1 MTNLGFFISV
11 KADLAGKDVP
21 VDMLGDQG
29 LCLSPRGHCDQLA
42 AARCSVVLVIVA
54 SASPARVLIL
64 RGAGHAAAAGGAPQ
78 VASVGQKT
86 SV

>member
-1 MTNLGFFISV
+1 M

-64 RGAGHAAAAGGAPQ
+64 RGAGHAAAAGRAVVVVGSPEE
-78 VASVGQKT
+78 ASAGVT
-86 SV
+86 RR